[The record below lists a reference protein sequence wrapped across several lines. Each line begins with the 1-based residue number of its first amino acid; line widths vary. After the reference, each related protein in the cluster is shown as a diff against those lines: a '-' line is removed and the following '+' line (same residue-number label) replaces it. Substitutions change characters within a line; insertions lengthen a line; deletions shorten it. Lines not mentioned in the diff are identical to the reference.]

1 MKYAIV
7 TMIGMVVIAG
17 CVTLHCMD
25 TPETPETPPADDNLY
40 LDDLVVEVPE
50 RAFVKGKIHSPTQR
64 DGVKRIW
71 IRSGMPCDLY
81 QGETDEQETGEETE
95 GTVREEGTS
104 TTGQDGYEVVEQSV
118 QADSHQTQEAQTV
131 CDTVPVPEETQ
142 NDTEV
147 AGPEVPTAIQQNN
160 SPVGSGLED
169 FLRSCLESAGIE
181 WWYPYAYAQAMQESH
196 WNHLAVNSNG
206 LDYGLFQYRITYY
219 PGANIFDP
227 YEQIRI
233 YVGQVSARIAAGL
246 SIEEIIS
253 RHLTSDYVTEINWEY
268 VNLVLSHMN

>member
-50 RAFVKGKIHSPTQR
+50 RAFVKGKIQSSTQR

-71 IRSGMPCDLY
+71 IRSGMPCEDWKERY
-81 QGETDEQETGEETE
+81 EQETVQETE
-95 GTVREEGTS
+95 CVREEGTS
-104 TTGQDGYEVVEQSV
+104 TIGQDGYEVVEQSV
-118 QADSHQTQEAQTV
+118 QADSHQTQEAQPV

-147 AGPEVPTAIQQNN
+147 AGPEVSANVQQNN
-160 SPVGSGLED
+160 NTECGLEEC
-169 FLRSCLESAGIE
+169 LRQCLESAGVG
-181 WWYPYAYAQAMQESH
+181 WFYPYAYAQIMQESR
-196 WNHLAVNSNG
+196 WNPNAVNSNG
-206 LDYGLFQYRITYY
+206 LDYGLLQYRITYWRE
-219 PGANIFDP
+219 PEPIMDP
-227 YEQIRI
+227 YAQIRK
-233 YVGQVSARIAAGL
+233 YVSQVSARIAAGL